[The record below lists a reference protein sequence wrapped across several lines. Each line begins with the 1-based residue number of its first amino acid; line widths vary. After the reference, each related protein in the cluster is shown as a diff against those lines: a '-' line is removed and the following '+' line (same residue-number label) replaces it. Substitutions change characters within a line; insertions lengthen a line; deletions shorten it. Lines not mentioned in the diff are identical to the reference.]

1 MLTAA
6 ADVAAS
12 VAVAVAV
19 AARRSSK
26 GNSRQASKLLGHHST
41 HPHANERHKQSREK
55 GNRRERG
62 GEWERGR
69 RKGEQELRFGNR
81 VGCVLFDSHTQ
92 IVNRLKL
99 NAA

>member
-1 MLTAA
+1 MLTDC

-12 VAVAVAV
+12 VAVAV

-55 GNRRERG
+55 GNRRVRERG
-62 GEWERGR
+62 GGERGR

>member
-1 MLTAA
+1 MLTDC

-12 VAVAVAV
+12 VAVAV

-55 GNRRERG
+55 GNRRER
-62 GEWERGR
+62 ERGEEGR
-69 RKGEQELRFGNR
+69 GSNSFGLVIGLAASCSTR
-81 VGCVLFDSHTQ
+81 TH
-92 IVNRLKL
+92 KL
-99 NAA
+99 